1 MQELLFSFKNFYN
14 ENCLDLVNI
23 GINQKLRVWT
33 FQIYLEIY
41 FWRYFQP
48 IKWHRTKY
56 CQNAPLCNRMMMMS
70 SPAPRCDVIRLGSI
84 PENNSQM
91 RIENNVGHI
100 VLAAPPPVLTP
111 PNSQGCVFTR
121 FLCVLNGILLP
132 KLFWPTVRKKMF

>member
-1 MQELLFSFKNFYN
+1 M
-14 ENCLDLVNI
+14 
-23 GINQKLRVWT
+23 
-33 FQIYLEIY
+33 
-41 FWRYFQP
+41 
-48 IKWHRTKY
+48 IKTVKKSLNYCHRTKY

-100 VLAAPPPVLTP
+100 ALAAPAPVLTP

-121 FLCVLNGILLP
+121 FFFVKSISVKMLSVTIQNDLMINLTSLARGKTCMILQI
-132 KLFWPTVRKKMF
+132 KFVI

>member
-1 MQELLFSFKNFYN
+1 M
-14 ENCLDLVNI
+14 
-23 GINQKLRVWT
+23 
-33 FQIYLEIY
+33 
-41 FWRYFQP
+41 
-48 IKWHRTKY
+48 IKTVKKSLNYCHRTKY

-121 FLCVLNGILLP
+121 FFFVKSISVKMYLSPSQNDLMMNLTSLARGKMHDFTDQICN
-132 KLFWPTVRKKMF
+132 FKKEGNN

>member
-1 MQELLFSFKNFYN
+1 M
-14 ENCLDLVNI
+14 
-23 GINQKLRVWT
+23 
-33 FQIYLEIY
+33 
-41 FWRYFQP
+41 
-48 IKWHRTKY
+48 IKTVKKSLNYCQQTKY

-121 FLCVLNGILLP
+121 FFFVKSIS
-132 KLFWPTVRKKMF
+132 VKMYLSPSQNDLMMNLTSLARGKHA

>member
-1 MQELLFSFKNFYN
+1 MKSLSRHQ
-14 ENCLDLVNI
+14 
-23 GINQKLRVWT
+23 
-33 FQIYLEIY
+33 
-41 FWRYFQP
+41 
-48 IKWHRTKY
+48 TKY

-100 VLAAPPPVLTP
+100 ALAAPAPVLTP

-121 FLCVLNGILLP
+121 FFFVKSISVKISVTFQNDLMMNLTSLARG
-132 KLFWPTVRKKMF
+132 KHA

>member
-1 MQELLFSFKNFYN
+1 MSSQDKNLPYEILTLSHFGFKY
-14 ENCLDLVNI
+14 CSV
-23 GINQKLRVWT
+23 
-33 FQIYLEIY
+33 
-41 FWRYFQP
+41 
-48 IKWHRTKY
+48 HRTKY

-132 KLFWPTVRKKMF
+132 KLF

>member
-1 MQELLFSFKNFYN
+1 M
-14 ENCLDLVNI
+14 
-23 GINQKLRVWT
+23 
-33 FQIYLEIY
+33 
-41 FWRYFQP
+41 
-48 IKWHRTKY
+48 IKTVKKSLNYCHRTKY

-132 KLFWPTVRKKMF
+132 KLFWPTVRKKMFYWSRKTFEIREFANFLRSVEQFIQTMKGQNNFW